1 MISIAE
7 ANRISLS
14 HTCPAAAVRLP
25 LAELQGRI
33 LAEDVVAV
41 EAVPAVPT
49 SIMDGYAVV
58 SADGAGEF
66 PVAGDGSRAGGRRTG
81 AVSPGSVCYITTG
94 APVPDGAD
102 AVVMIEVPP
111 HPPPSARGARRAAWR
126 ERS

>member
-1 MISIAE
+1 MERSSPWPMISIAE

-66 PVAGDGSRAGGRRTG
+66 PVLILIPVAMAATWNASASTIASQGSR
-81 AVSPGSVCYITTG
+81 SPASNSITDPANGNETL
-94 APVPDGAD
+94 P
-102 AVVMIEVPP
+102 
-111 HPPPSARGARRAAWR
+111 
-126 ERS
+126 

>member
-1 MISIAE
+1 MERSSPWPMISIAE

-14 HTCPAAAVRLP
+14 HTSTAAAVRLP

-66 PVAGDGSRAGGRRTG
+66 PVTGDGSRAGGRRTG

-102 AVVMIEVPP
+102 AVVMIEV
-111 HPPPSARGARRAAWR
+111 HLDHV
-126 ERS
+126 